1 MRFPE
6 RIFPRFKS
14 GSQLSFPN
22 FLTSL
27 LVSYWPSSLQDV
39 GDMSADNSEEVLNEF
54 KFLTQ
59 SEVDVVDK
67 GGEWN
72 ERSGSGE
79 WGVGGGA
86 GAVDQGNLELGE
98 LEQLTINNEND
109 LNYDQLTAPKVRNT
123 VF

>member
-1 MRFPE
+1 MQISSIIQNFIVLGAVSCRFPE

-27 LVSYWPSSLQDV
+27 LVSFWPSSLQDV

-59 SEVDVVDK
+59 SEVRK
-67 GGEWN
+67 TCFWN
-72 ERSGSGE
+72 PRASDPQTHYNADPDPGP
-79 WGVGGGA
+79 
-86 GAVDQGNLELGE
+86 
-98 LEQLTINNEND
+98 I
-109 LNYDQLTAPKVRNT
+109 
-123 VF
+123 